1 MSSAHSN
8 VMGGR
13 LEQVST
19 VLLSAAFVYDIF
31 WVFISPLFFAESVM
45 IVVCA
50 SNKLVTFSKYMVLPF
65 LDAINRL

>member
-50 SNKLVTFSKYMVLPF
+50 SNKLVTFSKYMVWPF
-65 LDAINRL
+65 WML

>member
-1 MSSAHSN
+1 
-8 VMGGR
+8 MGGR

-50 SNKLVTFSKYMVLPF
+50 SNKLVTFSNWPF
-65 LDAINRL
+65 WML